1 MVLLALFSWSSLHVR
16 PCMFLLV
23 CSTLYGVAEYLTN
36 VTRAPAPL
44 SLYSLPMND
53 QLQRFLLD
61 NTDIRGEL
69 VRLDKSY
76 KNTLEAHVY
85 PDAVAR
91 LLGEFLAAAVL
102 LSATLKFDGNI
113 SLQARSDGEI
123 PLIVAEAS
131 SDHKL
136 RGIVRG
142 ADLASSEDFKTLL
155 SNGHMTITIE
165 PKQGKRYQGI
175 VSLEGDNLAE
185 CVESYFRQSEQLS
198 TRVWLSSNGEKVAGM
213 MLQQLPSISSS
224 QIEARQR
231 DWEHATHLA
240 NTLTS
245 QELLCLDFSELLYRL
260 YNQEQVR
267 LFDPANI
274 EFSCHCSRDRTLSAL
289 MTVGEKDLLEIIN
302 EQGSIETDCEFCHQH
317 YQFSDKDIKSLFEHA
332 LH

>member
-1 MVLLALFSWSSLHVR
+1 
-16 PCMFLLV
+16 
-23 CSTLYGVAEYLTN
+23 
-36 VTRAPAPL
+36 
-44 SLYSLPMND
+44 MND

-76 KNTLEAHVY
+76 KNTLDAHVY
-85 PDAVAR
+85 PDAVGR

-123 PLIVAEAS
+123 PLMIAEAS

-142 ADLASSEDFKTLL
+142 ADFATSDDFKTLL
-155 SNGHMTITIE
+155 GNGHMTITIE

-185 CVESYFRQSEQLS
+185 CLESYFRQSEQLS
-198 TRVWLSSNGEKVAGM
+198 TRVWLSSNGEQVAGM
-213 MLQQLPSISSS
+213 MLQQLPSVSAA
-224 QIEARQR
+224 QIETRAA

-245 QELLCLDFSELLYRL
+245 EELLCLDFNELLYRL

-267 LFDPANI
+267 LFDPADL
-274 EFSCHCSRDRTLSAL
+274 EFSCHCSRDRTLRAL
-289 MTVGEKDLLEIIN
+289 ITVGEKGLLEIIS

-317 YQFSDKDIKSLFEHA
+317 YQFTDKDISQLFERP

>member
-1 MVLLALFSWSSLHVR
+1 LK
-16 PCMFLLV
+16 C
-23 CSTLYGVAEYLTN
+23 LTN
-36 VTRAPAPL
+36 HTRAPAPQ
-44 SLYSLPMND
+44 SLYSAAMND

-76 KNTLEAHVY
+76 KNTLDAHVY

-113 SLQARSDGEI
+113 SLQARSNGEI

-131 SDHKL
+131 SEHTL

-142 ADLASSEDFKTLL
+142 ADFASSDDFKTLL

-185 CVESYFRQSEQLS
+185 CIESYFRQSEQLS
-198 TRVWLSSNGEKVAGM
+198 TRVWLSSNGKQVAGM
-213 MLQQLPSISSS
+213 MLQQLPSISDA
-224 QIEARQR
+224 QIEAREA

-245 QELLCLDFSELLYRL
+245 EELLGLDFNQLLYRL

-267 LFDPANI
+267 LFDPADL
-274 EFSCHCSRDRTLSAL
+274 EFSCHCSRDRTLRAL
-289 MTVGEKDLLEIIN
+289 MTVGEKELLEIIS

-317 YQFSDKDIKSLFEHA
+317 YQFDAKDIGELFEPS